1 MKNWYAVQVGDNFD
15 CGDGSYTDWQARIEN
30 LSSYMASK
38 GVSYKNHLATIRDYD
53 EAVAMAESEAAWH
66 PEEEIR
72 IAVCSDGSDYVE
84 REIIIKEGTR

>member
-15 CGDGSYTDWQARIEN
+15 CGDGSY
-30 LSSYMASK
+30 
-38 GVSYKNHLATIRDYD
+38 DYD

-72 IAVCSDGSDYVE
+72 IAVCSNGTDYVE

>member
-15 CGDGSYTDWQARIEN
+15 CGDGSY
-30 LSSYMASK
+30 
-38 GVSYKNHLATIRDYD
+38 DYD
-53 EAVAMAESEAAWH
+53 EAVAMAESESAWH

-84 REIIIKEGTR
+84 REIIIQEGTR

>member
-15 CGDGSYTDWQARIEN
+15 CGDGSY
-30 LSSYMASK
+30 
-38 GVSYKNHLATIRDYD
+38 DYD

-84 REIIIKEGTR
+84 REIIIQEGTR